1 MKLSYRKLIGVYA
14 PIVAVAGA
22 TLLGGTVSF
31 GYAESTEIRPPLAV
45 QTNSVEDAEAG
56 LSAFLDESKYYP
68 AILELGSREFLVAE
82 TPDEVKTEEPE
93 ISAEVEEAAE
103 ETSAEAEEAAEETS
117 AETEEAVEETP
128 EEAVQDEWA
137 ARVLPKVEES
147 ANIRSEANQDSEL
160 LGRFPKGA
168 MGQVVE
174 QGEEWTKISSGSVTG
189 YVKNEYLAFGE
200 EAKQLAIET
209 CPLMATVQIDSLR
222 IRKEGS
228 KEAGIL
234 TLAEAGDSYCVLE
247 QGTDWIKIAYK
258 DDKEGYVSADYVSVE
273 LQVGKAISIEE
284 EREAARK
291 AEEAKRKKEEEEAAA
306 RAKSVAVET
315 VYGEATYASVDEV
328 TLLAAVVQMEA
339 GGQGYEGMLAVA
351 SVVMNRVNSGRY
363 PNTITGVI
371 YQRGQ
376 FPGAHNGILNRIL
389 SRGPRQDCIQIAQE
403 ALAGKNNAPGYL
415 GFCSTSSST
424 YKKYSTYTL
433 IGAHYFY

>member
-45 QTNSVEDAEAG
+45 QMNSVENAEAG

-68 AILELGSREFLVAE
+68 AILELGSREFMAAE
-82 TPDEVKTEEPE
+82 TPDEVKAEEPE
-93 ISAEVEEAAE
+93 APAEVEEAAE
-103 ETSAEAEEAAEETS
+103 EIPETP
-117 AETEEAVEETP
+117 AETE
-128 EEAVQDEWA
+128 VQDEWA
-137 ARVLPKVEES
+137 ARVLPKVEEC
-147 ANIRSEANQDSEL
+147 ANIRSDANPDSEL
-160 LGRFPKGA
+160 LGKFPKGA

-200 EAKQLAIET
+200 EAKQLAVET
-209 CPLMATVQIDSLR
+209 CPLMATIQIDSLR

-228 KEAGIL
+228 EEAGIL
-234 TLAEAGDSYCVLE
+234 TLAGAGDSYRVLE
-247 QGTDWIKIAYK
+247 QGTDWIKIAYR
-258 DDKEGYVSADYVSVE
+258 DDKEGYVSAAYVSVE

-284 EREAARK
+284 EQEAARK

-306 RAKSVAVET
+306 KAKSVAVET

-363 PNTITGVI
+363 PNTITDVI

-389 SRGPRQDCIQIAQE
+389 SRGPRRDCIQVAQD

-433 IGAHYFY
+433 IGSHYFY